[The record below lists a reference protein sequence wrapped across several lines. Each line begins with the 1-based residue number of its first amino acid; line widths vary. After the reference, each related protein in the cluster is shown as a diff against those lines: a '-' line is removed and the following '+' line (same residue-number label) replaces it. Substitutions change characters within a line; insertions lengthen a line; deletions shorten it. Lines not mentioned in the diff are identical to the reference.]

1 MEETLRGRV
10 YLGLQALRGRPLG
23 RWIRRLREW
32 ERLDA
37 AEFERR
43 HEDRLRL
50 TLAHAAACVPL
61 YRTEPWRSVLSGG
74 SDRLERWPILEREV
88 LRERSDALRA
98 RPAPRRQVVRQ
109 TSGSTGAPI
118 RVALTPEAEAW
129 GWAHRYR
136 GLGWH
141 GIPVGARALRLSHDR
156 HPLRDRVLGQVSL
169 PELDGEAALETAAR
183 ILRARPSERPR
194 LVAGPPSTLFR
205 LARYLRETGATAPLV
220 PFARSGGEQLF
231 GFQRSEI
238 QDRLAERVI
247 DSYGSTEAGALAGE
261 CPAGSLHVYAE
272 HVHLEIVQGDTP
284 VAPGEFGDIVATPL
298 GNLAMPLIRY
308 RVGDRGRLSPEP
320 CRCGL
325 PHPVLLDLQARL
337 GDTIVAADGSVH
349 HASVLVEALEP
360 FFAAPI
366 SAGVR
371 QLRFDPIDRLTW
383 EVRIEAP
390 RLLRAGDDGIRA
402 LAALERRLAEIVRR
416 TFGAPCRVEASLV
429 EAIPRERGKFRY
441 YRVVGQRRAAV
452 P

>member
-1 MEETLRGRV
+1 
-10 YLGLQALRGRPLG
+10 
-23 RWIRRLREW
+23 
-32 ERLDA
+32 
-37 AEFERR
+37 
-43 HEDRLRL
+43 
-50 TLAHAAACVPL
+50 
-61 YRTEPWRSVLSGG
+61 
-74 SDRLERWPILEREV
+74 
-88 LRERSDALRA
+88 
-98 RPAPRRQVVRQ
+98 
-109 TSGSTGAPI
+109 
-118 RVALTPEAEAW
+118 
-129 GWAHRYR
+129 
-136 GLGWH
+136 
-141 GIPVGARALRLSHDR
+141 
-156 HPLRDRVLGQVSL
+156 
-169 PELDGEAALETAAR
+169 
-183 ILRARPSERPR
+183 
-194 LVAGPPSTLFR
+194 
-205 LARYLRETGATAPLV
+205 
-220 PFARSGGEQLF
+220 
-231 GFQRSEI
+231 RSEI

-383 EVRIEAP
+383 EVRIE
-390 RLLRAGDDGIRA
+390 
-402 LAALERRLAEIVRR
+402 
-416 TFGAPCRVEASLV
+416 
-429 EAIPRERGKFRY
+429 
-441 YRVVGQRRAAV
+441 
-452 P
+452 